1 MILNH
6 QAAIEL
12 LVADIEH
19 VGFDRYTVMSLHSAL
34 AENLLPNPL
43 VVEELQRLHEGVL
56 ARYAGNRRDAA
67 QRPCCSACTRVCW
80 RDTVCGLPS
89 WRRGKPGRRRYDNS
103 PARSSTRTPPYSIRI
118 NCRAASVF
126 SAWLTRWRDRPTR

>member
-56 ARYAGNRRDAA
+56 ARYGLRPAELAAWKAGQAA
-67 QRPCCSACTRVCW
+67 
-80 RDTVCGLPS
+80 L
-89 WRRGKPGRRRYDNS
+89 
-103 PARSSTRTPPYSIRI
+103 
-118 NCRAASVF
+118 
-126 SAWLTRWRDRPTR
+126 